1 MRYHT
6 SHLVT
11 PPYTT
16 TMQGSPT
23 VCLSWPSSTLCSS
36 RGGGWAPSVYST
48 SSWISFVSPPYSSSI
63 HLGGPSREGGLKSE
77 SKLFLRPIVDFA
89 PPAARELLLLKTLH
103 LLKFFPTYSAFYPP
117 SCCQQTR
124 GDGNLGWPPKI
135 LFFSHWELQDI
146 WGERLVWTSL
156 KCFFPRNKTLILML
170 DWC

>member
-63 HLGGPSREGGLKSE
+63 HLGGDRAGKAGSKAKVNYSCGLLLILPPRPQESFCCWKLSTYWSSFPLTPLFIHRAVVNKQGGWELGLATKDT
-77 SKLFLRPIVDFA
+77 LFLALRTS
-89 PPAARELLLLKTLH
+89 RH
-103 LLKFFPTYSAFYPP
+103 LRRAISLNKFKMLFPT
-117 SCCQQTR
+117 Q
-124 GDGNLGWPPKI
+124 
-135 LFFSHWELQDI
+135 
-146 WGERLVWTSL
+146 
-156 KCFFPRNKTLILML
+156 
-170 DWC
+170 